1 MSPTAPAPIPEAPT
15 IVLPAGLAGAEPVTR
30 LETPARLDYDF
41 TAGRATTT
49 FLRGITEHKILGEAC
64 PICHKVY
71 VPSRGACPTHGVPT
85 AEIVEL
91 EGPGVL
97 VSYCVVNVAFH
108 GSVMEI
114 PYVGGLIQL
123 EGADM
128 FLMHLVQEAR
138 PEDVRIGQW
147 LEPVWRPDDELEP
160 TLESIKYF
168 KPMAGR
174 RDATVD
180 EAGHVTDWGPDAQ
193 GGGH

>member
-1 MSPTAPAPIPEAPT
+1 MTVAAPIPEAPT
-15 IVLPAGLAGAEPVTR
+15 VTLPAELTGVEPVTR
-30 LETPARLDYDF
+30 LDTPARLDYDF

-49 FLRGITEHKILGEAC
+49 FLRGIMEKKILGEAC

-91 EGPGVL
+91 AGPGVL

-128 FLMHLVQEAR
+128 FLMHLVQEAN
-138 PEDVRIGQW
+138 PDEVRIGQW
-147 LEPVWRPDDELEP
+147 FEPVWVDDDELAP
-160 TLESIKYF
+160 TLESIRYF
-168 KPMAGR
+168 RPLDR
-174 RDATVD
+174 PDAVVD
-180 EAGHVTDWGPDAQ
+180 EAGHVTDWGPSVQ
-193 GGGH
+193 GGGV